1 MPGVLP
7 ADLRAVRGEPQR
19 GRAGAATGRVLT
31 KSARNKIS
39 RNFRVSG
46 RILFDEIRFSPE
58 LRHKN

>member
-19 GRAGAATGRVLT
+19 GRAGAAAGRILTNSVRNEVL
-31 KSARNKIS
+31 
-39 RNFRVSG
+39 RNFRVS
-46 RILFDEIRFSPE
+46 LFDEIKFSFE